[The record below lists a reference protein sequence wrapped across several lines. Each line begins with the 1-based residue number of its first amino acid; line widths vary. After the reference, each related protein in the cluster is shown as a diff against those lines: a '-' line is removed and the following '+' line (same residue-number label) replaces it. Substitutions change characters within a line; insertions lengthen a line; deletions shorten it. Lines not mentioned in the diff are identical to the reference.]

1 MAFSQNF
8 KTSPII
14 ILIRYIVDFYSSTI
28 WKLKFVSLSNELKRI
43 ERNGDSK
50 QFVRKYRKSDFESV

>member
-8 KTSPII
+8 KTSSII